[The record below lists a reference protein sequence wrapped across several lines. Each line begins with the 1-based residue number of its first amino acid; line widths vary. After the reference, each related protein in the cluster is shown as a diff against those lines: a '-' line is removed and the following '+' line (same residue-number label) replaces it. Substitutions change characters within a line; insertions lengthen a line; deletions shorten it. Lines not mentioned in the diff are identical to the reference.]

1 MDSQLLIKSMA
12 NGDEGNTD
20 KLHVVM
26 FPWLAFGHIIPFLE
40 LSKFIAQKGHKISF
54 ISTPKNIDRLP
65 KLPLEFSNSITFV
78 KIPLP
83 KVDGLPENA
92 EATMDITTEEIIYL
106 KKAMDGME
114 KEVTKFLEKNSPDWI
129 IQDFAQY
136 WLAPISAKLGIS
148 RIFYCIINAWFI
160 AFFGSTEN
168 MVNTNSGTPPTVE
181 DFLVPPKWIPF
192 ETKAA
197 YRRHEARWM
206 VGSSQKN
213 VSGVSDLYRNGVTMT
228 GADAT
233 IFRHC
238 YEFEGQWL
246 KLLEDLHNI
255 PMIPSGLMPP
265 MVKNIDDEKN
275 NQSWMSIKE
284 WLDEKPKGSV
294 VYVALGSE
302 VTIGLNDI
310 NELALGLELS
320 RSPFFWVLRK
330 PSKSGNTDPI
340 ELPEGFEERIKG
352 RGIVWK
358 SWAPQLNILSHDSV
372 GGFLTHCG
380 WSSIIEGLMF
390 GHPLIMLPFLVDQGL
405 NARILEDKGVGVE
418 IPRNEEDGS
427 YTSDSVANSVNLV
440 MVENEGKII
449 REKAKEMISIF
460 GNKNLHDKY
469 IENLIEFLENHRKV
483 SNQHI
488 SN

>member
-1 MDSQLLIKSMA
+1 MDPHQLFKSTA
-12 NGDEGNTD
+12 NGDESNK
-20 KLHVVM
+20 KLHIVM
-26 FPWLAFGHIIPFLE
+26 FPWLAFGHFIPFLE

-65 KLPLEFSNSITFV
+65 KLPSEYSNSINFV

-83 KVDGLPENA
+83 KVDGLPEYA
-92 EATMDITTEEIIYL
+92 EATMDIRTEEIIYL

-114 KEVTKFLEKNSPDWI
+114 KEVTIFLEKNSPDWI

-148 RIFYCIINAWFI
+148 RIYYSIINAWFI
-160 AFFGSTEN
+160 SFFGSIEN
-168 MVNTNSGTPPTVE
+168 MINTNYCTSPPKLE

-213 VSGVSDLYRNGVTMT
+213 VSGVSDLYRT
-228 GADAT
+228 GITIKGLDA
-233 IFRHC
+233 IVIRHC
-238 YEFEGQWL
+238 HEFEGQWM
-246 KLLEDLHNI
+246 KLLEDLNHVFVL
-255 PMIPSGLMPP
+255 PTGLMPP
-265 MVKNIDDEKN
+265 VVQSSSDEKN
-275 NQSWMSIKE
+275 ESWISIKE
-284 WLDEKPKGSV
+284 WLDDKPKGSV

-302 VTIGLNDI
+302 VTVGQSEI
-310 NELALGLELS
+310 NELAHGLES
-320 RSPFFWVLRK
+320 SGSPFFWVLRK
-330 PSKSGNTDPI
+330 PSGSGNINPI
-340 ELPEGFEERIKG
+340 ELPDGFEERTKG

-358 SWAPQLNILSHDSV
+358 SWAPQLKILSHDSI

-405 NARILEDKGVGVE
+405 NARILEDKGAGVE
-418 IPRNEEDGS
+418 VPRNENDGS
-427 YTSDSVANSVNLV
+427 YTCDSVANSVKLV
-440 MVENEGKII
+440 MVENDGKII
-449 REKAKEMISIF
+449 REKAKELSSIF
-460 GNKNLHDKY
+460 GNKDLHDKY
-469 IENLIEFLENHRKV
+469 IENLIGFLENHRKV
-483 SNQHI
+483 KN
-488 SN
+488 

>member
-1 MDSQLLIKSMA
+1 MI
-12 NGDEGNTD
+12 
-20 KLHVVM
+20 
-26 FPWLAFGHIIPFLE
+26 
-40 LSKFIAQKGHKISF
+40 
-54 ISTPKNIDRLP
+54 
-65 KLPLEFSNSITFV
+65 
-78 KIPLP
+78 
-83 KVDGLPENA
+83 
-92 EATMDITTEEIIYL
+92 
-106 KKAMDGME
+106 
-114 KEVTKFLEKNSPDWI
+114 
-129 IQDFAQY
+129 
-136 WLAPISAKLGIS
+136 
-148 RIFYCIINAWFI
+148 
-160 AFFGSTEN
+160 
-168 MVNTNSGTPPTVE
+168 
-181 DFLVPPKWIPF
+181 
-192 ETKAA
+192 
-197 YRRHEARWM
+197 
-206 VGSSQKN
+206 
-213 VSGVSDLYRNGVTMT
+213 

-238 YEFEGQWL
+238 HEFEGQWL

-255 PMIPSGLMPP
+255 PIIPSGLMPP
-265 MVKNIDDEKN
+265 MVENNNDEKN
-275 NQSWMSIKE
+275 YQSWISIKE

-302 VTIGLNDI
+302 VTIGRNEI

-320 RSPFFWVLRK
+320 ESPFFWVLRK
-330 PSKSGNTDPI
+330 PSGSGITDPI

-358 SWAPQLNILSHDSV
+358 SWSPQLNILSHDSV

-440 MVENEGKII
+440 MVENGGKII

-469 IENLIEFLENHRKV
+469 IENLIEFLENYRNV

>member
-1 MDSQLLIKSMA
+1 MDSQLLNKSMA
-12 NGDEGNTD
+12 NGDERNTN

-65 KLPLEFSNSITFV
+65 KLPSEFSNSITFV

-148 RIFYCIINAWFI
+148 RIYYCIITAWSI

-168 MVNTNSGTPPTVE
+168 MVNTNAGPPPTVE

-192 ETKAA
+192 ETKTA

-206 VGSSQKN
+206 VESSQKN
-213 VSGVSDLYRNGVTMT
+213 ISGVSDLYRNGVTMI
-228 GADAT
+228 GANAVV
-233 IFRHC
+233 FRYCH
-238 YEFEGQWL
+238 EFEGQWL
-246 KLLEDLHNI
+246 KLLEDLHNVPI
-255 PMIPSGLMPP
+255 IPSGLMPP
-265 MVKNIDDEKN
+265 MVKNIEDEKN
-275 NQSWMSIKE
+275 DQSWILIKE

-302 VTIGLNDI
+302 VSIGPNEI
-310 NELALGLELS
+310 NELALGLELAG
-320 RSPFFWVLRK
+320 SPFFWVLRK
-330 PSKSGNTDPI
+330 SSGLGNTDLI
-340 ELPEGFEERIKG
+340 ELPDGFEEKIKG

-358 SWAPQLNILSHDSV
+358 SWAPQLTILSHESV

-380 WSSIIEGLMF
+380 WSSIIEGLMI

-405 NARILEDKGVGVE
+405 NARILEDKGVGIE
-418 IPRNEEDGS
+418 ISRNEEDGS
-427 YTSDSVANSVNLV
+427 YTSDSVANSINLI
-440 MVENEGKII
+440 MVENKGRII
-449 REKAKEMISIF
+449 REKAKKMISIF

-469 IENLIEFLENHRKV
+469 IEKMIEFLENQRKV